1 MLGKRALAGPD
12 SSAVAAVEV
21 AVATAAGAILRAGR
35 GWGAET
41 GGGEAAGRIQSCGA
55 GGVSAWP
62 RKGSAE
68 GSVPQERW
76 VVPACHWDGWTTEAP
91 RRALGSFGCMCTGF
105 VIQV

>member
-12 SSAVAAVEV
+12 SSAVAAEEV

-55 GGVSAWP
+55 VGGGGHCVAQEGVCRGQCASGEV
-62 RKGSAE
+62 GSAC
-68 GSVPQERW
+68 SS
-76 VVPACHWDGWTTEAP
+76 
-91 RRALGSFGCMCTGF
+91 LGGMDS
-105 VIQV
+105 